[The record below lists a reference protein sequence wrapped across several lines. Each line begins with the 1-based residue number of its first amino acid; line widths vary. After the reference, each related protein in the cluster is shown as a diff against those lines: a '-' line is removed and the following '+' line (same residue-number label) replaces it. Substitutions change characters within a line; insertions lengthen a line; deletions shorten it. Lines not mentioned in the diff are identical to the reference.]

1 MKKGLRVLFFFAL
14 LLVLVACG
22 DREIPTFD
30 DILDQTVD
38 VGSEPTNW
46 ETLIENL
53 SDNESSVDALEIQVD
68 DNVDYDVPG
77 TYTVTIT
84 VTDENDNTASFTF
97 NVTVEDNVKPVITL
111 NGDAAVSIV
120 AGESFTD
127 PGATY
132 SDNVDGTGSA
142 TVSGN
147 VNTAVAGSYTL
158 TYSYTDT
165 SGNAADAVTRTVTV
179 IPVDTQAPT
188 ITLNGEATL
197 NVEAGSTFTDPG
209 ATFSDNLDGTGN
221 ALVQG
226 SVDTSALGSYTLTYT
241 YTDNQ
246 GNAATPVTR
255 TVNVVDTTAPVITVT
270 DATLTIEV
278 GSTFT
283 APTATASD
291 NLDSD
296 ASVAATGT
304 VDANTVGSY
313 TLTYT
318 HSDSEGNAATAVTVT
333 VNVVDTTAPVITLNG
348 EATITVEAGS
358 IYSELGATA
367 TDNYDASATVSITGT
382 VDTTALGAYTVT
394 YTSTDASGNVESITR
409 TVNVVDTTAPT
420 ITVSGGL
427 SVTVQI
433 NEAFTTPEAT
443 FSDNLDATGTVT
455 SSGTVDTATVGTYTI
470 TYTATDASGNTN
482 TVDLIVTVSDTPPRL
497 AQYAPEDDSTFGIS
511 RYYKFGTIEAF
522 LLMYDA
528 KTLLVIFDGQE
539 VIGEMEFGIEP
550 MGPDSAFPT
559 EPVFEDLFAISV
571 NGLLIQ
577 AIDFN
582 NGNQV
587 SIVYNLNT
595 KQVDESLPAGYV
607 NWYAT
612 GPNQGPTSYL
622 TEFEGYYY
630 IVKTGDDRGL
640 YTFNADLTLTQN
652 VIFPRDY
659 NNVYF
664 QYKDDTYTMIEV
676 SSHGETYYQGVI
688 LLETA
693 TNEILQTY
701 DNWVQRYLLGD
712 NFVISYYDN
721 TQSNN
726 RQVLQVWSSPTEM
739 TSEYV
744 ENLYFFLEETTS
756 DEYVPI
762 NKATALATTFNDN
775 VNQERQV
782 RIYDETFTRV
792 ALHTYGS
799 YSWSLEQVG
808 DYIVVL
814 DRDVSTNEYF
824 IRAFKNDGSDELILD
839 DFGMTTTYQNV
850 STIYLSTDQGGMD
863 AQPFNYLY
871 VVQGW
876 DDNSDNSFYKAF
888 YFEDGAIQIFDL
900 PGALSNNGMNYFVDD
915 YSKMVL
921 SSYES
926 EWDSMN
932 STYSNTLLTAHIYD
946 FETETLM
953 STSAL
958 DLGVYIG
965 NTNKN
970 FAYTDG
976 YVLFTFG
983 ADDSYSTIKHF
994 VLYDMSEG
1002 TLEMGS
1008 LETPVN
1014 QSYINNFS
1022 VEGDVVTISF
1032 NSTAL
1037 ITSLSD
1043 FGTFTEGE
1051 PTYGGGGSVF
1061 DIPDILNT
1069 DDLLLEMEFGEMG
1082 PTLVI
1087 TLNGTEIL
1095 SVDVS
1100 NTSYQVYVY
1109 DVEGTENDTIF
1120 IGFRQAGYVIDLFD
1134 PGFTEYYGVITSAGF
1149 LTLDDNYN
1157 ESFDALPVDSS
1168 MYFNIYEY
1176 YVYN

>member
-30 DILDQTVD
+30 DILDQTID

-46 ETLIENL
+46 ESLIENL
-53 SDNESSVDALEIQVD
+53 SDNESSVDSLDIQVD
-68 DNVDYDVPG
+68 DNVNYDVPG

-84 VTDENDNTASFTF
+84 VTDENDNKASITF
-97 NVTVEDNVKPVITL
+97 NVTVEDNEKPVVAL
-111 NGDAAVSIV
+111 NGL
-120 AGESFTD
+120 
-127 PGATY
+127 ATM
-132 SDNVDGTGSA
+132 
-142 TVSGN
+142 
-147 VNTAVAGSYTL
+147 
-158 TYSYTDT
+158 
-165 SGNAADAVTRTVTV
+165 TVTEG
-179 IPVDTQAPT
+179 D
-188 ITLNGEATL
+188 
-197 NVEAGSTFTDPG
+197 TFTDPG
-209 ATFSDNLDGTGN
+209 ATFTDNVDGTGTASVTGTVDMSTPGTYTLTYGYTDTAGNQADSVTRSVVVEPRDTVAPVVTLVGDETITIQLGDTFTDPGAIYSDNLDGTGN
-221 ALVQG
+221 AM
-226 SVDTSALGSYTLTYT
+226 
-241 YTDNQ
+241 
-246 GNAATPVTR
+246 
-255 TVNVVDTTAPVITVT
+255 
-270 DATLTIEV
+270 
-278 GSTFT
+278 
-283 APTATASD
+283 AS
-291 NLDSD
+291 
-296 ASVAATGT
+296 GT
-304 VDANTVGSY
+304 VDVNTVGS
-313 TLTYT
+313 
-318 HSDSEGNAATAVTVT
+318 
-333 VNVVDTTAPVITLNG
+333 
-348 EATITVEAGS
+348 
-358 IYSELGATA
+358 
-367 TDNYDASATVSITGT
+367 
-382 VDTTALGAYTVT
+382 
-394 YTSTDASGNVESITR
+394 
-409 TVNVVDTTAPT
+409 
-420 ITVSGGL
+420 
-427 SVTVQI
+427 
-433 NEAFTTPEAT
+433 
-443 FSDNLDATGTVT
+443 
-455 SSGTVDTATVGTYTI
+455 YTI
-470 TYTATDASGNTN
+470 TYTATDSSGNSASVTR
-482 TVDLIVTVSDTPPRL
+482 TVVVSDTPPRL

-511 RYYKFGTIEAF
+511 NYYKFGNIEAF
-522 LLMYDA
+522 LLIYDA

-539 VIGEMEFGIEP
+539 VLGEMEFGIEP

-559 EPVFEDLFAISV
+559 EPVFENLFAISV

-577 AIDFN
+577 ARDFD

-595 KQVDESLPAGYV
+595 KEVDESLPEGYV

-622 TEFEGYYY
+622 TEFEGYFY
-630 IVKTGDDRGL
+630 IVKNGEDRGL
-640 YTFNADLTLTQN
+640 YTFNADLTLTKN
-652 VIFPRDY
+652 VTFDRDY
-659 NNVYF
+659 NDVYF
-664 QYKDDTYTMIEV
+664 QYKDDIYTMIEV
-676 SSHGETYYQGVI
+676 SSYGESYYQGAI

-701 DNWVQRYLLGD
+701 DNWVQRYLLG
-712 NFVISYYDN
+712 NKLILSYYDN
-721 TQSNN
+721 ST
-726 RQVLQVWSSPTEM
+726 RVLQVWSSPTEM
-739 TSEYV
+739 VSQYV
-744 ENLYFFLEETTS
+744 DNLYFFFEETTS
-756 DEYVPI
+756 DEFVPI
-762 NKATALATTFNDN
+762 NKATALATTFSDN
-775 VNQERQV
+775 VNNERQV

-792 ALHTYGS
+792 ALHTYSS

-814 DRDVSTNEYF
+814 DRDISTNEYF
-824 IRAFKNDGSDELILD
+824 IRAFKNDGSDELIID

-850 STIYLSTDQGGMD
+850 STISFSTYQGGMG
-863 AQPFNYLY
+863 AQPFQYLY

-876 DDNSDNSFYKAF
+876 DDNVDNSTYKAF
-888 YFEDGAIQIFDL
+888 YFEDGAIKLIDL

-932 STYSNTLLTAHIYD
+932 STYSNTLLTAHVYD
-946 FETETLM
+946 FETETFM

-965 NTNKN
+965 NTNRN

-1008 LETPVN
+1008 LETPLN

-1022 VEGDVVTISF
+1022 VDGDVVTISF

-1037 ITSLSD
+1037 ITSVSD

-1051 PTYGGGGSVF
+1051 PNYGNSGSVF

-1120 IGFRQAGYVIDLFD
+1120 IGFKQAGYVIDLFD

-1157 ESFDALPVDSS
+1157 ESFDVLPVDSS
-1168 MYFNIYEY
+1168 MYIDIYQY
-1176 YVYN
+1176 YVFN